1 MTKRNA
7 AQKLSRV
14 VGSRTLRSWMPAED
28 TGKPVVAT
36 GVTIDIVT
44 NAPGIE
50 RTASRVR
57 FEGTGHPERTRRNN
71 APVVASRPLKKKQ
84 TRLAAT
90 PTPVHHGS
98 DRHDAT
104 TCCTSTGALLILG
117 LIHLFMLVEYYD
129 DEWSK
134 AYCEETGLAS
144 WMLGIASTGLG
155 SFPHQLL
162 IVVSL
167 CCISCPTCPTKTA
180 DFSSGWPFCW
190 VLLQIV
196 IVLLQIYWFCRG
208 QSARPQVDLARP
220 PTHPQRIH
228 SHTLRRSADPPLA
241 LTAPQAC
248 SGEPTAATTSRTPT
262 SRAAC
267 GRAARPRA
275 MGTSRAN
282 LSLGRAAAT
291 IACTML
297 QVCSAPYTARTG
309 SY

>member
-1 MTKRNA
+1 
-7 AQKLSRV
+7 
-14 VGSRTLRSWMPAED
+14 MPVEV
-28 TGKPVVAT
+28 TGKPVVVT

-44 NAPGIE
+44 NAPGTE

-180 DFSSGWPFCW
+180 DFCSGWPFCW

-196 IVLLQIYWFCRG
+196 IVLLQIYWFCSG
-208 QSARPQVDLARP
+208 QSARP
-220 PTHPQRIH
+220 PTHPHTHHTHPHIIQSWSAGRLLILRSH
-228 SHTLRRSADPPLA
+228 SCM
-241 LTAPQAC
+241 PQAC
-248 SGEPTAATTSRTPT
+248 SWQRTAATTSRMPT
-262 SRAAC
+262 
-267 GRAARPRA
+267 
-275 MGTSRAN
+275 
-282 LSLGRAAAT
+282 
-291 IACTML
+291 
-297 QVCSAPYTARTG
+297 
-309 SY
+309 